1 MNGEMKWIPE
11 SVQKVDD
18 GLTLEW
24 FREKS
29 LVVYKLTSVS
39 TQTLSLWTNV
49 IVELLQSWPEDKP
62 YCAIHDFSSRGVS
75 LNYAVRMKH
84 NVLNIGATPTGRD
97 LIQDIFVKR
106 PELFA
111 RVALVFSPTFSG
123 NLGHTFARHDRP
135 DLGHVNYKLFFD
147 IEPAFQWLTDESH
160 P

>member
-1 MNGEMKWIPE
+1 MDSEIKWIPE
-11 SVQKVDD
+11 SIEKVDD

-24 FREKS
+24 FRDKS

-39 TQTLSLWTNV
+39 NQTLTLWTNV
-49 IVELLQSWPEDKP
+49 IVDLLHQWPQDRP

-97 LIQDIFVKR
+97 LIQEIFVQR

-135 DLGHVNYKLFFD
+135 DLVNVQYKLFFD
-147 IEPAFQWLTDESH
+147 TEPAFEWLIENNH
-160 P
+160 L